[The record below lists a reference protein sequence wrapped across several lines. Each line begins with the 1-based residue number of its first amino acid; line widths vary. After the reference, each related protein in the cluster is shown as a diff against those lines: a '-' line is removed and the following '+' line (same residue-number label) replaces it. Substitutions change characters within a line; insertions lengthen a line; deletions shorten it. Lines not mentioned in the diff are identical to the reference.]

1 MDDSERVSSL
11 WPIRG
16 RGNVILQQ
24 FYTHAAFRAVE
35 PERTD
40 RTDRTGRKCR

>member
-1 MDDSERVSSL
+1 MDDTERVSSL

-16 RGNVILQQ
+16 RGDVILQQ

-40 RTDRTGRKCR
+40 RGGRKCR